1 MPKDIFRKR
10 SAHSRNELR
19 RRLDELEEQL
29 RIEASE
35 GQAEVQAEVQAE
47 PQSEGPKPQ
56 AEEQPKPQA
65 EEQPKPQA
73 EEQPKPQAEEQPKP
87 QAEEQPKPRAKPPA
101 KPKESIGKVIRP
113 QRHAPNVR
121 YHYGSGEPST
131 NWLCSDDI
139 PIVTR
144 RTLEDNG
151 SEQLMARHQV
161 DDGGSEF
168 SHTVWKV
175 VKPGQRRDKKY
186 DKNGV
191 KIGYIQE
198 LPVEKGDEKGIGK
211 GKENVPP
218 AVGKSAQV
226 AELVLPLGCPEKECK
241 MKFADRAALS
251 VHQRLSGH
259 HNWQHQC
266 EKCKKFFRQVNY
278 LNIHKAACL
287 KEGKDGAQ
295 AE

>member
-10 SAHSRNELR
+10 FAHR
-19 RRLDELEEQL
+19 RDQLHRDLDELEEQL
-29 RIEASE
+29 RRVASD
-35 GQAEVQAEVQAE
+35 GQPEVQAEVQAE
-47 PQSEGPKPQ
+47 PQ
-56 AEEQPKPQA
+56 AEEQP
-65 EEQPKPQA
+65 
-73 EEQPKPQAEEQPKP
+73 
-87 QAEEQPKPRAKPPA
+87 KPPA
-101 KPKESIGKVIRP
+101 KPKEIIGKVIRP

-144 RTLEDNG
+144 RALEDNG
-151 SEQLMARHQV
+151 SEQLMARHQM
-161 DDGGSEF
+161 DDVGSEF

-191 KIGYIQE
+191 RIGYIQE
-198 LPVEKGDEKGIGK
+198 LPVETGDEKGIGMGIGVGKGK

-226 AELVLPLGCPEKECK
+226 AELVLPFGCTANECK
-241 MKFADRAALS
+241 LKFADRAALS
-251 VHQRLSGH
+251 AHQRLSGH
-259 HNWQHQC
+259 HDWQHQC
-266 EKCKKFFRQVNY
+266 EKCKQFFRQINY
-278 LNIHKAACL
+278 LNRHKAACL
-287 KEGKDGAQ
+287 KEGKDGA
-295 AE
+295 EPE